1 MNFAL
6 SEDHELL
13 RDSARGC
20 VEKEIDMAPLLVPG
34 AAVKDARYDAN
45 WSKMAEL
52 GWAGLVIPEEFGGSG
67 MTLIDLI
74 MVVNEIG
81 RTLAPSPMLGVLG
94 GTWALLKGGSDEQKA
109 RVLPP
114 GHTRQLKRPP
124 AVIDANG

>member
-13 RDSARGC
+13 RDSARSFLD
-20 VEKEIDMAPLLVPG
+20 KEINLAPLLVPG
-34 AAVKDARYDAN
+34 ATVKDARYDAN
-45 WSKMAEL
+45 WSKMVEL
-52 GWAGLVIPEEFGGSG
+52 GWAGLVIPEDFGGSG

-94 GTWALLKGGSDEQKA
+94 GTWALLKGGSD
-109 RVLPP
+109 
-114 GHTRQLKRPP
+114 
-124 AVIDANG
+124 